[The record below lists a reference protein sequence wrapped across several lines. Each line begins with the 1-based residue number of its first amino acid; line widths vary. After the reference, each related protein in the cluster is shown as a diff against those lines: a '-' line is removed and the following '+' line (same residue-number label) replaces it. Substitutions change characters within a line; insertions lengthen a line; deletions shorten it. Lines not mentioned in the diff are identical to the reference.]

1 MAYLPSCRKPVC
13 DGLLNHPPDVRQQL
27 PHERSE
33 EMATAQQPCTL
44 INGVNV
50 DGLNATIEAVKATP
64 QIAKFKFNIR
74 NKWKDAGQN
83 SSTVN
88 EFYGAGQQQS
98 RSQPFVLEADEP
110 AILLG
115 KDTAANPVEYLL
127 HALAACMTSSMVYHA
142 AARGIH
148 IEAVESSFEGDIDVH
163 GFLDIDNDV
172 RKGYQGIRVRF
183 KIKADVPDAL
193 LQMIAKLGPK
203 FSPVFD
209 TVTNGVPVSF
219 TAERL

>member
-1 MAYLPSCRKPVC
+1 MV
-13 DGLLNHPPDVRQQL
+13 
-27 PHERSE
+27 
-33 EMATAQQPCTL
+33 TAQETVTL

-64 QIAKFKFNIR
+64 AIAKFRFNIK

-98 RSQPFVLEADEP
+98 RSQSFVLEADEP

-115 KDTAANPVEYLL
+115 KDSAANPAEYLL
-127 HALAACMTSSMVYHA
+127 HALAACVTSAMVYHA

-163 GFLDIDNDV
+163 GFLDLDNTV
-172 RKGYQGIRVRF
+172 RKGFQGIRVHF
-183 KIKADVPDAL
+183 KIKADVPDAQ
-193 LQMIAKLGPK
+193 LQMIAQLGPRY
-203 FSPVFD
+203 SPVFES
-209 TVTNGVPVSF
+209 VTSGVPVSF

>member
-13 DGLLNHPPDVRQQL
+13 DGILNHPPDLHQQF
-27 PHERSE
+27 PQVRSE
-33 EMATAQQPCTL
+33 EMATAQQTL

-64 QIAKFKFNIR
+64 AIAKFRFNIK

-83 SSTVN
+83 ASTVN
-88 EFYGAGQQQS
+88 EFYGAGQKQS
-98 RSQPFVLEADEP
+98 RPQPFILEADEP

-127 HALAACMTSSMVYHA
+127 HALAACLTSSMVYHA
-142 AARGIH
+142 AARGVH

-163 GFLDIDNDV
+163 GFLDLDNDV
-172 RKGYQGIRVRF
+172 RKGYQGIRVKF
-183 KIKADVPDAL
+183 KIKADVPDAQ

-219 TAERL
+219 SAERL

>member
-1 MAYLPSCRKPVC
+1 
-13 DGLLNHPPDVRQQL
+13 
-27 PHERSE
+27 
-33 EMATAQQPCTL
+33 MATAQESCAL

-64 QIAKFKFNIR
+64 EIAKFRFNIR
-74 NKWKDAGQN
+74 NKWKDGGQN

-88 EFYGAGQQQS
+88 EYFGAGKTQS
-98 RSQPFVLEADEP
+98 RPRAFVLEADEP

-142 AARGIH
+142 AARGVH
-148 IEAVESSFEGDIDVH
+148 IEAVESTFEGDIDVH
-163 GFLDIDNDV
+163 GFLDLDSKV
-172 RKGYQGIRVRF
+172 RKGYQGVRVNF
-183 KIKADVPDAL
+183 KIKADVPDAQ
-193 LQMIAKLGPK
+193 LQMIAQLGPR

-209 TVTNGVPVSF
+209 SVTNGVPVSF

>member
-1 MAYLPSCRKPVC
+1 
-13 DGLLNHPPDVRQQL
+13 
-27 PHERSE
+27 
-33 EMATAQQPCTL
+33 MATAQETCAL

-64 QIAKFKFNIR
+64 AIAKFKFNIK

-88 EFYGAGQQQS
+88 EFYGGGQQQS
-98 RSQPFVLEADEP
+98 RSQSFVLEADEP

-115 KDTAANPVEYLL
+115 KDSAANPAEYLL
-127 HALAACMTSSMVYHA
+127 HALAACLTSAMVYHA
-142 AARGIH
+142 AARGVH

-163 GFLDIDNDV
+163 GFLDLDNTV
-172 RKGYQGIRVRF
+172 RKGFQGIRVNF
-183 KIKADVPDAL
+183 KIKADVPDAQ
-193 LQMIAKLGPK
+193 LQTIAQLGPR

>member
-1 MAYLPSCRKPVC
+1 
-13 DGLLNHPPDVRQQL
+13 
-27 PHERSE
+27 
-33 EMATAQQPCTL
+33 MATVQDTCTL

-50 DGLNATIEAVKATP
+50 DGLAATIEAVKAAP
-64 QIAKFKFNIR
+64 QIAKFNFNIR
-74 NKWKDAGQN
+74 NKWKEAGQN

-88 EFYGAGQQQS
+88 EFHGAGQQQS
-98 RSQPFVLEADEP
+98 RPQPFILESDEP
-110 AILLG
+110 VILLG

-127 HALAACMTSSMVYHA
+127 HALAACVTSSMVYHA

-163 GFLDIDNDV
+163 GFLDLDSNV
-172 RKGYQGIRVRF
+172 RKGCQGIRANF
-183 KIKADVPDAL
+183 KIKADVPEAQ
-193 LQMIAKLGPK
+193 LQEIAMLGPK

-209 TVTNGVPVSF
+209 SVSNGVPISF

>member
-1 MAYLPSCRKPVC
+1 MAS
-13 DGLLNHPPDVRQQL
+13 
-27 PHERSE
+27 
-33 EMATAQQPCTL
+33 AQETCTL
-44 INGVNV
+44 VNGVNV
-50 DGLNATIEAVKATP
+50 DGLNATIEAVKSTP
-64 QIAKFKFNIR
+64 EIAKFRFNIKNR
-74 NKWKDAGQN
+74 WKDAGQN

-88 EFYGAGQQQS
+88 EFFGAGQRQS
-98 RSQPFVLEADEP
+98 RPQSFVIEADEP

-127 HALAACMTSSMVYHA
+127 HALAACVTSSMVYHA

-163 GFLDIDNDV
+163 GFLDLDDSV
-172 RKGYQGIRVRF
+172 RKGFKGIRVNF
-183 KIKADVPDAL
+183 KIKADVPDAQ
-193 LQMIAKLGPK
+193 LQVIAKLGPR

-209 TVTNGVPVSF
+209 SVTNGVPISF

>member
-1 MAYLPSCRKPVC
+1 
-13 DGLLNHPPDVRQQL
+13 
-27 PHERSE
+27 
-33 EMATAQQPCTL
+33 MATAQETCTL

-64 QIAKFKFNIR
+64 KIAKFRFNIK

-98 RSQPFVLEADEP
+98 RSQAFVLEADEP

-115 KDTAANPVEYLL
+115 KDSAANPAEYLL
-127 HALAACMTSSMVYHA
+127 HALAACLTSAMVYHA
-142 AARGIH
+142 AARGVH
-148 IEAVESSFEGDIDVH
+148 IEAVESSFAGDIDVH
-163 GFLDIDNDV
+163 GFLDLDKTV
-172 RKGYQGIRVRF
+172 RKGFQGIRVNF
-183 KIKADVPDAL
+183 KIKADVPDAQ
-193 LQMIAKLGPK
+193 LQMIAQLGPK
-203 FSPVFD
+203 YSPVFD
-209 TVTNGVPVSF
+209 SVTNGVPVSF

>member
-1 MAYLPSCRKPVC
+1 
-13 DGLLNHPPDVRQQL
+13 
-27 PHERSE
+27 
-33 EMATAQQPCTL
+33 MATAQETCTL

-64 QIAKFKFNIR
+64 AIAKFRFKVQ
-74 NKWKDAGQN
+74 NKWKEAGQN
-83 SSTVN
+83 SSMVN

-98 RSQPFVLEADEP
+98 RPKSFIVEADEP

-115 KDTAANPVEYLL
+115 KDTAANPAEYLL

-142 AARGIH
+142 AARGIQ
-148 IEAVESSFEGDIDVH
+148 IEAIESTFEGDVDVH
-163 GFLDIDNDV
+163 GFLDLDNTV
-172 RKGYQGIRVRF
+172 RKGFNGIRVNF
-183 KIKADVPDAL
+183 KIKADVPDAQ
-193 LQMIAKLGPK
+193 LQLIAHLGPK

-209 TVTNGVPVSF
+209 SVTNGVPVSF

>member
-1 MAYLPSCRKPVC
+1 
-13 DGLLNHPPDVRQQL
+13 
-27 PHERSE
+27 
-33 EMATAQQPCTL
+33 MATAQESRTL

-50 DGLNATIEAVKATP
+50 DGLKATIEAVKATP
-64 QIAKFKFNIR
+64 EIAKFRFNIK

-88 EFYGAGQQQS
+88 EFFGAGQLQS
-98 RSQPFVLEADEP
+98 RPAAFVLESDEP

-115 KDTAANPVEYLL
+115 NDSAANPVEYLL

-148 IEAVESSFEGDIDVH
+148 IQAVESSFEGDIDVH
-163 GFLDIDNDV
+163 GFLDLDSHV
-172 RKGYQGIRVRF
+172 RKGYKGIRVNF
-183 KIKADVPDAL
+183 KIKADVPDAQ
-193 LQMIAKLGPK
+193 LQQIAQLGPR

-209 TVTNGVPVSF
+209 SVTNGVPVSF